1 MQERYD
7 VMRLHSMLSGYFV
20 RRMLVILLER
30 DREKKVE

>member
-1 MQERYD
+1 
-7 VMRLHSMLSGYFV
+7 MLSGYFV